1 LLRFKLALSSVA
13 LTHARASDT
22 PPDIPR
28 RNLYNPNN
36 PLIDFR
42 SVMAGHSFD
51 RFFRD
56 TGDLRH
62 RRPSGRL
69 WNPAA
74 DVYRTRDGW
83 VVKIDLAGVR
93 DEDIEITL
101 DDDLLRVSGL
111 RRDSF
116 CGEGISH
123 YQLEIT
129 YSRFEKV
136 IQFPCQIE
144 KATLERAYRDGLLL
158 LHLRENEECRE
169 EIKRRAAAK

>member
-1 LLRFKLALSSVA
+1 MS
-13 LTHARASDT
+13 
-22 PPDIPR
+22 
-28 RNLYNPNN
+28 
-36 PLIDFR
+36 
-42 SVMAGHSFD
+42 GGSFD

-83 VVKIDLAGVR
+83 LVKLDLAGVKS
-93 DEDIEITL
+93 DDIEITL
-101 DDDLLRVSGL
+101 DGALLRVSGL

-129 YSRFEKV
+129 YSRFEKI
-136 IQFPCQIE
+136 IQFPCSIE
-144 KATLERAYRDGLLL
+144 SATVERDYRDGLLL
-158 LHLRENEECRE
+158 LRLRENEECRE
-169 EIKRRAAAK
+169 ELRTRAATR

>member
-1 LLRFKLALSSVA
+1 MSG
-13 LTHARASDT
+13 D
-22 PPDIPR
+22 
-28 RNLYNPNN
+28 
-36 PLIDFR
+36 
-42 SVMAGHSFD
+42 SFD

-56 TGDLRH
+56 TGDLRN

-83 VVKIDLAGVR
+83 LVKLDLAGVR
-93 DEDIEITL
+93 AEDIQITL
-101 DDDLLRVSGL
+101 DDRLLRVSGL

-129 YSRFEKV
+129 YSRFEKIV
-136 IQFPCQIE
+136 QFPCNIE
-144 KATLERAYRDGLLL
+144 QAKIERDYRDGLLL
-158 LHLRENEECRE
+158 LHLREDEECRE
-169 EIKRRAAAK
+169 ELKSRAAGK

>member
-1 LLRFKLALSSVA
+1 MS
-13 LTHARASDT
+13 
-22 PPDIPR
+22 
-28 RNLYNPNN
+28 
-36 PLIDFR
+36 
-42 SVMAGHSFD
+42 GGSFD

-83 VVKIDLAGVR
+83 VVKLDLAGVKS
-93 DEDIEITL
+93 DDIEITL
-101 DDDLLRVSGL
+101 DGALLRVSGL

-129 YSRFEKV
+129 YSRFEKI
-136 IQFPCQIE
+136 IQFPCSI
-144 KATLERAYRDGLLL
+144 ERATVERDYRDGLLL
-158 LHLRENEECRE
+158 LRLHENEECRE
-169 EIKRRAAAK
+169 EMKSRAANR

>member
-1 LLRFKLALSSVA
+1 MS
-13 LTHARASDT
+13 
-22 PPDIPR
+22 
-28 RNLYNPNN
+28 
-36 PLIDFR
+36 
-42 SVMAGHSFD
+42 GQSFD

-74 DVYRTRDGW
+74 DVYRVADGW
-83 VVKIDLAGVR
+83 IVKVDLAGVR
-93 DEDIEITL
+93 ADDIEISL
-101 DDDLLRVSGL
+101 DGPRLRLSGL

-116 CGEGISH
+116 CGEGVSH

-136 IQFPCQIE
+136 IQFPCSIE
-144 KATLERAYRDGLLL
+144 HASIERDYRDGLLVL
-158 LHLRENEECRE
+158 RLREDEECRE
-169 EIKRRAAAK
+169 ERRTRAVGKR